1 MQHPRN
7 SEYSEFNLTCKIAP
21 LVQTYMKFRKENT
34 GQSLVAEQA
43 VPKSVVSASA
53 EQHRVAQFLH
63 PARAAYD
70 VADPVPSSGVM
81 HRPKAIDSPL
91 HQWDS
96 RSDADKSEKE
106 FIAQHR
112 IVENHKTEKKEPT
125 QGISATIE
133 V

>member
-70 VADPVPSSGVM
+70 
-81 HRPKAIDSPL
+81 RPKAIDSPL

-112 IVENHKTEKKEPT
+112 IVENHKTEKKEST

>member
-1 MQHPRN
+1 
-7 SEYSEFNLTCKIAP
+7 
-21 LVQTYMKFRKENT
+21 MKFRKENT
-34 GQSLVAEQA
+34 SQSLVAEQA

-63 PARAAYD
+63 PARAAYE

-81 HRPKAIDSPL
+81 HRPKAIGSPL

-96 RSDADKSEKE
+96 RSDSDKWEPE

-125 QGISATIE
+125 EGLSATIE